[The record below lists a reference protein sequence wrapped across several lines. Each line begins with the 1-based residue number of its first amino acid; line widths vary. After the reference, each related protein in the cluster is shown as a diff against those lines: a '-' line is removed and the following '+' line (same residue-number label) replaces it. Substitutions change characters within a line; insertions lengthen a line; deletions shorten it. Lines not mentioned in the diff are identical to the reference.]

1 MRISTT
7 EFQMN
12 MNKYLSLVSQH
23 DILITKD
30 GQDIAKLTSPS
41 ADRVSLL
48 DNLVGIAKAGDISD
62 DTIKRERLDDE

>member
-1 MRISTT
+1 MRISTM

-12 MNKYLSLVSQH
+12 MDKYLSLASQH

-48 DNLVGIAKAGDISD
+48 DKLVGIAKAGDISD